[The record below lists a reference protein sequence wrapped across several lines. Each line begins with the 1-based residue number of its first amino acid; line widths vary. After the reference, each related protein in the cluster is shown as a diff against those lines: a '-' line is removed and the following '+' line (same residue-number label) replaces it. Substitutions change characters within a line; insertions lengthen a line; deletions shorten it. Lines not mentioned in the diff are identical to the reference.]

1 MSGSSAEHASP
12 TGLILNR
19 KFSCRWM
26 ALFVVESAAARS
38 SAHKSLIAF
47 AAASSSM
54 GSADSG
60 RSVIARATSASASSM
75 SRNDK
80 GSDREG
86 GAEGL
91 INTGVMR
98 DLYDPVVS
106 NKAMRD
112 IAQARQDDDGDDDGE
127 PPPLA

>member
-26 ALFVVESAAARS
+26 ARFVVESAAARS
-38 SAHKSLIAF
+38 SAHQSLIAF

-106 NKAMRD
+106 NKRAMRD
-112 IAQARQDDDGDDDGE
+112 IAQARQDDDDTGGSE
-127 PPPLA
+127 PPLA